1 VAGQNFILKRGDVL
15 FREGDSSNGMYI
27 LRKGSIQVFLERG
40 GKTTSLATVSAGS
53 MLGEMAL
60 FDNKPRSASAVALED
75 TEVTLIN
82 NEDFAKILKQ
92 IPKWFVTLMS
102 TLSTRLRETNSR
114 LQAMQADQPKGS
126 QGLSSLIELMQ
137 MLSLCFHK
145 FGQKDGKQWTM
156 NREDAEKTIYE
167 LLKVNKSDAA
177 KMIDTIV
184 NSAIIS
190 GGKDGYG
197 KASLAIQNRGDLD
210 RMIEFIEKLHTK
222 DKNLVKLPADLE
234 HLINMLN
241 HISKESAYD
250 IISLDWEEVLEKGKE
265 RALDTTNWAS
275 YKTLLQGLDES
286 LEVKKNGNKE
296 VVRIDKN
303 KVPKLHQNFQ
313 IMFKLSA

>member
-1 VAGQNFILKRGDVL
+1 MAGQNFILKRGDVL

-27 LRKGSIQVFLERG
+27 VRKGSIQVFLERG
-40 GKTTSLATVSAGS
+40 GKTTSLATVKAGS

-60 FDNKPRSASAVALED
+60 FDNKPRSASAVSLED

-82 NEDFAKILKQ
+82 NGEFAKILKQ
-92 IPKWFVTLMS
+92 IPKWFVSLMT

-114 LQAMQADQPKGS
+114 LQALQDSQPKGTG
-126 QGLSSLIELMQ
+126 GLAGLVELMQ
-137 MLSLCFHK
+137 MLSLCFYK
-145 FGQKDGKQWTM
+145 FGQKNGKQWSM
-156 NREDAEKTIYE
+156 NREDAEKAIFE
-167 LLKVNKSDAA
+167 LLKVNKTDTT
-177 KMIDTIV
+177 KIIDNVI
-184 NSAIIS
+184 NSSIIS

-197 KASLAIQNRGDLD
+197 KDSLSIQNRGDLD
-210 RMIEFIEKLHTK
+210 RMIEFIEKLHAK
-222 DKNLVKLPADLE
+222 DKNLEKLPTDLE

-250 IISLDWEEVLEKGKE
+250 IINLDWNEVIEQGKE
-265 RALDTTNWAS
+265 RALDTSKWAS
-275 YKTLLQGLDES
+275 YKSLLQGLDDS

-296 VVRIDKN
+296 VIRIDKN